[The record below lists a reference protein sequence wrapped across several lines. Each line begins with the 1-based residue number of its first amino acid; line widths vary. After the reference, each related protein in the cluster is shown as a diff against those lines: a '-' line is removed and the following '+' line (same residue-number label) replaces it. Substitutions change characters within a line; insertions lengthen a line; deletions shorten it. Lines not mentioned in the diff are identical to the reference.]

1 VAAPHAQP
9 HQKELFGRM
18 ATTTNDPTTVT
29 PPSAVGSTRVLKGA
43 PGSRARFRDSFLLHK
58 LLSLTG
64 VFPIGLFMIQ
74 HLVLN
79 SYSLRGPDEFNAV
92 AKVIGYLP
100 FVGLVEIGV
109 IFVPLIF
116 HAVYGLLVVM
126 EMQGPG
132 GNVAVYRNTRNVLYT
147 LQRWS
152 GVVALAYITFH
163 IYSTTILRRMYE
175 FGMVGGVAAG
185 SEAAHAAGFRAI
197 SYDAMMWRFADPLY
211 LAIYVIGITA
221 AVFHFAN
228 GLFNFGIRWGITIG
242 AQAQKISAILWAGLG
257 VGLLTVGLWTA
268 VNFHARSRQ
277 FAYNGTVQPIRAAF
291 PTLEE
296 LVKTETA
303 VPANPE
309 PGAKPDGDASHAP
322 LQ

>member
-1 VAAPHAQP
+1 
-9 HQKELFGRM
+9 M
-18 ATTTNDPTTVT
+18 ATTTNDPVSVT
-29 PPSAVGSTRVLKGA
+29 PQSAVGSTRVRKGA

-79 SYSLRGPDEFNAV
+79 SYSLRGADEFNAV

-109 IFVPLIF
+109 IFLPIIF
-116 HAVYGLLVVM
+116 HAVYGLLVVA

-132 GNVAVYRNTRNVLYT
+132 GNITIYRNTRNVLYT

-152 GVVALAYITFH
+152 GVAALAYIAFH
-163 IYSTTILRRMYE
+163 VYSTTVLRRMYE
-175 FGMVGGVAAG
+175 FGLVQGVTAG
-185 SEAAHAAGFRAI
+185 TEAAHTAGFRAI
-197 SYDAMMWRFADPLY
+197 SYDAMAWRFESPWY
-211 LAIYVIGITA
+211 LAIYVLGITA

-242 AQAQKISAILWAGLG
+242 AQAQKISAVLWAGLG
-257 VGLLTVGLWTA
+257 VGLLTIGLWTA
-268 VNFHARSRQ
+268 VNFHLKGRNFER
-277 FAYNGTVQPIRAAF
+277 NGVVQNIRTVY
-291 PTLEE
+291 PTLDE
-296 LVKTETA
+296 LVKDRLSAT
-303 VPANPE
+303 PADPQ
-309 PGAKPDGDASHAP
+309 PGSRPDGDASQAP